1 MSTTSSWDESV
12 KMSSNNAPNSAA
24 TTPSTGGTTVQTES
38 TKCGGSY
45 GAPSSPIALEEGGC
59 PPIKVAAGDEEP
71 ALQRPATPPPRAYHC
86 GWFALRPKWM
96 ERFMTPKWAL
106 FWLCWAGAVQGL
118 VVNGFINVVITT
130 IERRFGLR
138 STQTGLVASGY
149 DIASFLCLVPVS
161 YFGGR
166 LGASKPRWI
175 GWGVAVMGLGAFVFA
190 LPHFLVGQYR
200 ATNSDQNVCTLAT
213 ALVTNGTGASV
224 EALTELVG
232 CNHDTVSPLAN
243 GGQGPTSDSENLS
256 WNVWF
261 FFTAQLLLGAGAS
274 PLYTLGVTYIDEN
287 VSKKM
292 SSVYLG
298 IYYTMAVVGPAA
310 GYVIGGQLLLFYTD
324 MFVVDATTLGL
335 TPHSKV
341 WVGAWWIGFVFMAAF
356 CLLLAVPILAYP
368 PALPGSEKLQ
378 KVSEAH
384 RGGDDGDGER
394 SQETFTKI
402 KQIPRA
408 LLALLRNP
416 TFFFLNLAGAS
427 EGLVI
432 SGFAV
437 FLPKLIENQFS
448 VTAVWSALLMG
459 IITVPAGGGGTFLG
473 GYLVKKLHLS
483 CSGIIKFCLFATIF
497 AALFTVCFFLSCP
510 NLTFAGVTAPYFP
523 HENLDTPYARSTE
536 PRDLYY
542 LPKNLDNACNDRC
555 ACSRRNYE
563 PICGADGIMYY
574 SPCHAGCSE
583 EINLENAK
591 VYRDCTCINA
601 TFHGEQSALYGGGS
615 YDAVNTMC
623 QSRCD
628 HLWIFVMLCFLVM
641 FFTFLATMPALSA
654 TLRCVHDDQRSFA
667 LGIQWIK
674 VRVLGTIPAPMIFG
688 RLIDE
693 TCILWQESSCDD
705 HGACLVYDN
714 AFMSKYMLLLALVGK
729 ACSILFFFGAWFYY
743 IPPKTITNGDT
754 ATHQKQTDTTTNQQ
768 KVPPNG
774 HINPTGV
781 EKY

>member
-1 MSTTSSWDESV
+1 METTNPSEAKSTKNNGTSSV
-12 KMSSNNAPNSAA
+12 VN
-24 TTPSTGGTTVQTES
+24 
-38 TKCGGSY
+38 
-45 GAPSSPIALEEGGC
+45 IEEGGGDH
-59 PPIKVAAGDEEP
+59 VADQG
-71 ALQRPATPPPRAYHC
+71 PRSYHC
-86 GWFALRPKWM
+86 GWFRLHPNWM
-96 ERFMTPKWAL
+96 ARFMTPKWAL

-166 LGASKPRWI
+166 IGASKPRWI

-200 ATNSDQNVCTLAT
+200 ATNSDRNVCTLA
-213 ALVTNGTGASV
+213 ALANGTGASV
-224 EALTELVG
+224 AALIEG
-232 CNHDTVSPLAN
+232 CDSTDLPVAN
-243 GGQGPTSDSENLS
+243 GGQASLAEVENLS

-324 MFVVDATTLGL
+324 MFVVDASTLGL

-356 CLLLAVPILAYP
+356 CLLLAIPILAYP
-368 PALPGSEKLQ
+368 SALPGSEKLE

-384 RGGDDGDGER
+384 KGDTEGER
-394 SQETFTKI
+394 QEAFTKI

-510 NLTFAGVTAPYFP
+510 NLTFAGVTASYSLHDNLENP
-523 HENLDTPYARSTE
+523 HAQSTE
-536 PRDLYY
+536 YY
-542 LPKNLDNACNDRC
+542 VPKRPESLDSACNDRC
-555 ACSRRNYE
+555 ACSLRNYE
-563 PICGADGIMYY
+563 PICGADGVMYF

-601 TFHGEQSALYGGGS
+601 TFYGENAYSS

-623 QSRCD
+623 QSQCN
-628 HLWIFVMLCFLVM
+628 HLWIFVVLCFLVM

-693 TCILWQESSCDD
+693 TCILWQESSCEDQ
-705 HGACLVYDN
+705 GACLVYDN
-714 AFMSKYMLLLALVGK
+714 AFMSKYMLLLALIGK

-743 IPPKTITNGDT
+743 IPPKSLTNGDT
-754 ATHQKQTDTTTNQQ
+754 HKQGAAEATLTG
-768 KVPPNG
+768 NG
-774 HINPTGV
+774 HVNPVTITAV
-781 EKY
+781 DKY

>member
-1 MSTTSSWDESV
+1 MSTTSSWDDSV
-12 KMSSNNAPNSAA
+12 KMNNPTSSA
-24 TTPSTGGTTVQTES
+24 TTPSGNTVQTES
-38 TKCGGSY
+38 TKCGTSY
-45 GAPSSPIALEEGGC
+45 GEPSSPIAMEDGVC
-59 PPIKVAAGDEEP
+59 PPIKVGPDEEP
-71 ALQRPATPPPRAYHC
+71 PLQRPATPPRSYHC
-86 GWFALRPKWM
+86 GWFALRPRWM

-166 LGASKPRWI
+166 IGASKPRWI

-200 ATNSDQNVCTLAT
+200 ATNSEQNVCTLAT
-213 ALVTNGTGASV
+213 LLTNGTGASV
-224 EALTELVG
+224 EALTELTG
-232 CNHDTVSPLAN
+232 CSHNTGSPLAN
-243 GGQGPTSDSENLS
+243 GGQASTSDSENSS

-341 WVGAWWIGFVFMAAF
+341 WVGAWWVGFVFMAAF
-356 CLLLAVPILAYP
+356 CLLLAIPILAYP

-384 RGGDDGDGER
+384 RGGDGDGER
-394 SQETFTKI
+394 NQEAFTKI

-523 HENLDTPYARSTE
+523 HENLDSPYAHSTE

-601 TFHGEQSALYGGGS
+601 TFHGEMGPLYGGGS

-623 QSRCD
+623 QSQCD
-628 HLWIFVMLCFLVM
+628 HLWIFVVLCFLVM

-714 AFMSKYMLLLALVGK
+714 AFMSKYMLLLALIGK

-743 IPPKTITNGDT
+743 IPPKVITNGDS
-754 ATHQKQTDTTTNQQ
+754 HQQQDAPNQ
-768 KVPPNG
+768 KLTSNG
-774 HINPTGV
+774 HINPITV

>member
-1 MSTTSSWDESV
+1 
-12 KMSSNNAPNSAA
+12 MSSTSLDGIIEENR
-24 TTPSTGGTTVQTES
+24 TGFSLDTNLALTLTES
-38 TKCGGSY
+38 ISKTGS
-45 GAPSSPIALEEGGC
+45 SSMDGSSLTNKELFTGSVEAGINGQKSAEG
-59 PPIKVAAGDEEP
+59 VQEQEP
-71 ALQRPATPPPRAYHC
+71 AFYC
-86 GWFALRPKWM
+86 GWFSVRPHWIQ
-96 ERFMTPKWAL
+96 RFMTPKWAL

-175 GWGVAVMGLGAFVFA
+175 GWGVVVMGLGAFVFA

-200 ATNSDQNVCTLAT
+200 AANSEQNVCSAVASTVELSINDT
-213 ALVTNGTGASV
+213 AARAARLLRESCSLNGDFA
-224 EALTELVG
+224 
-232 CNHDTVSPLAN
+232 AN
-243 GGQGPTSDSENLS
+243 GGGDGSENLS

-261 FFTAQLLLGAGAS
+261 FFSAQLLLGAGAS

-324 MFVVDATTLGL
+324 MFVMDSSALGL

-356 CLLLAVPILAYP
+356 CLLLAIPILAYP
-368 PALPGSEKLQ
+368 RALPGSEKLE

-384 RGGDDGDGER
+384 KGDADQDK
-394 SQETFTKI
+394 QTFTKI
-402 KQIPRA
+402 REIPKALVA
-408 LLALLRNP
+408 LLKNP

-448 VTAVWSALLMG
+448 MTAVWSALLMG

-473 GYLVKKLHLS
+473 GYLVKKLNLS
-483 CSGIIKFCLFATIF
+483 CSGIIRFCLFATIF
-497 AALFTVCFFLSCP
+497 AALFTICFFLSCP
-510 NLTFAGVTAPYFP
+510 NLIFAGVTAPYFP
-523 HENLDTPYARSTE
+523 LENLRTPVAHSTE
-536 PRDLYY
+536 FFV
-542 LPKNLDNACNDRC
+542 LPKTLDNACNSK
-555 ACSRRNYE
+555 CSCSKINYE
-563 PICGADGIMYY
+563 PICGADEVMYY
-574 SPCHAGCSE
+574 SPCHAGCTE
-583 EINLENAK
+583 EVNLENTK
-591 VYRDCTCINA
+591 VYKDCACINA
-601 TFHGEQSALYGGGS
+601 TFGQNEPYRS

-623 QSRCD
+623 ESQCN
-628 HLWIFVMLCFLVM
+628 HLWMFVVLCFLVM
-641 FFTFLATMPALSA
+641 FFTFLATMPALSG

-693 TCILWQESSCDD
+693 TCILWQESCDD

-714 AFMSKYMLLLALVGK
+714 AFMSKYMLLLALIGK
-729 ACSILFFFGAWFYY
+729 ACSVVFFFGAWFYY
-743 IPPKTITNGDT
+743 IPPKAVRNGSEDDTNKMQQVNGD
-754 ATHQKQTDTTTNQQ
+754 AKH
-768 KVPPNG
+768 
-774 HINPTGV
+774 V

>member
-1 MSTTSSWDESV
+1 
-12 KMSSNNAPNSAA
+12 MSSTSLADIIEENHEQNSCSLDMTLTA
-24 TTPSTGGTTVQTES
+24 TATGALTES
-38 TKCGGSY
+38 TSKTASSSVDGASLGTKELYTVSVEEGSY
-45 GAPSSPIALEEGGC
+45 GAKDAKESAEAMDQNS
-59 PPIKVAAGDEEP
+59 V
-71 ALQRPATPPPRAYHC
+71 HNC
-86 GWFALRPKWM
+86 GWFSLRPRWIQ
-96 ERFMTPKWAL
+96 RFMTPKWAL

-166 LGASKPRWI
+166 IGASKPRWI

-200 ATNSDQNVCTLAT
+200 ATNSEQNVCSSLAELVNGTNAAT
-213 ALVTNGTGASV
+213 AVHLLGESCSLDGSSA
-224 EALTELVG
+224 
-232 CNHDTVSPLAN
+232 
-243 GGQGPTSDSENLS
+243 GGGLDSTENLS

-324 MFVVDATTLGL
+324 MFVVDSSSLGL

-356 CLLLAVPILAYP
+356 CLLLALPILAYP
-368 PALPGSEKLQ
+368 RALPGSEKLE

-384 RGGDDGDGER
+384 KGDVG
-394 SQETFTKI
+394 QQKQTFTKI
-402 KQIPRA
+402 REIPTALAA
-408 LLALLRNP
+408 LLKNP

-473 GYLVKKLHLS
+473 GYLVKKLNLS
-483 CSGIIKFCLFATIF
+483 CSGIVRFCLFATVF
-497 AALFTVCFFLSCP
+497 AALFTICFFLSCP

-523 HENLDTPYARSTE
+523 LDNLRTPVAHSTE
-536 PRDLYY
+536 LFF
-542 LPKNLDNACNDRC
+542 LPKTLDNACNSRC
-555 ACSRRNYE
+555 SCSKQNYE
-563 PICGADGIMYY
+563 PICGADGVMYY

-583 EINLENAK
+583 EVNLANAK
-591 VYRDCTCINA
+591 AYKDCACINS
-601 TFHGEQSALYGGGS
+601 TFGQNEPYRS

-623 QSRCD
+623 ESQCN
-628 HLWIFVMLCFLVM
+628 HLWIFVSLCFLVM

-693 TCILWQESSCDD
+693 TCILWQESCDE

-714 AFMSKYMLLLALVGK
+714 AFMSKYMLLLALIGK
-729 ACSILFFFGAWFYY
+729 ACSIVFFFGAWFYY
-743 IPPKTITNGDT
+743 IPPKAVATNGTDERVNNK
-754 ATHQKQTDTTTNQQ
+754 KQQ
-768 KVPPNG
+768 VNG
-774 HINPTGV
+774 VVHHV

>member
-1 MSTTSSWDESV
+1 MSSVGSDVIIKHNGNGTSSGVQSTVATLSGPPLESATV
-12 KMSSNNAPNSAA
+12 VSKELFIATIEDGISAA
-24 TTPSTGGTTVQTES
+24 KGAGVLPEQES
-38 TKCGGSY
+38 
-45 GAPSSPIALEEGGC
+45 
-59 PPIKVAAGDEEP
+59 
-71 ALQRPATPPPRAYHC
+71 AYHC
-86 GWFALRPKWM
+86 GWWSVRPRWM
-96 ERFMTPKWAL
+96 QRFMTPKWAL

-200 ATNSDQNVCTLAT
+200 ATNSEQNVCLAAAT
-213 ALVTNGTGASV
+213 AV
-224 EALTELVG
+224 EL
-232 CNHDTVSPLAN
+232 LAN
-243 GGQGPTSDSENLS
+243 DTTAKAARLLGETCTLNAGDLIGNGGENSENLS

-324 MFVVDATTLGL
+324 MFVVDSSILGL

-356 CLLLAVPILAYP
+356 CLLLAIPILAYP
-368 PALPGSEKLQ
+368 RALPGSDKLE

-384 RGGDDGDGER
+384 KGDAD
-394 SQETFTKI
+394 QNKQTFTKI
-402 KQIPRA
+402 REIPKALVA
-408 LLALLRNP
+408 LLKNP

-473 GYLVKKLHLS
+473 GYLVKKLNLS
-483 CSGIIKFCLFATIF
+483 CSGIIRFCLFATIF
-497 AALFTVCFFLSCP
+497 AALFTICFFLSCP

-523 HENLDTPYARSTE
+523 QENLYTPVARSTE
-536 PRDLYY
+536 LFV
-542 LPKNLDNACNDRC
+542 LPKTLDNACNSK
-555 ACSRRNYE
+555 CSCSKMNYE
-563 PICGADGIMYY
+563 PICGADGVMYY
-574 SPCHAGCSE
+574 SPCHAGCAAE
-583 EINLENAK
+583 VNLENTK
-591 VYRDCTCINA
+591 VYKECACINA
-601 TFHGEQSALYGGGS
+601 TFGPNEPYRS

-623 QSRCD
+623 DSQCD
-628 HLWIFVMLCFLVM
+628 HLWMFVGLCFLVM

-693 TCILWQESSCDD
+693 TCILWQESCDG

-714 AFMSKYMLLLALVGK
+714 ASMSKYMLLLALVGK
-729 ACSILFFFGAWFYY
+729 ACSVIFFFGAWFYY
-743 IPPKTITNGDT
+743 IPPKAIHNGGDDE
-754 ATHQKQTDTTTNQQ
+754 ARGKQQ
-768 KVPPNG
+768 VNG
-774 HINPTGV
+774 ESIHV

>member
-1 MSTTSSWDESV
+1 
-12 KMSSNNAPNSAA
+12 MSSTSLDGIIGGNRERDGSSLE
-24 TTPSTGGTTVQTES
+24 TTPTTTTVTTVALTES
-38 TKCGGSY
+38 TSKTGSNNSTD
-45 GAPSSPIALEEGGC
+45 GTSWATNKLNVCVEDGIGKEKS
-59 PPIKVAAGDEEP
+59 AGEVVEHSDS
-71 ALQRPATPPPRAYHC
+71 YHC
-86 GWFALRPKWM
+86 GWFGMRPRWIQ
-96 ERFMTPKWAL
+96 RFLTPKWAL

-200 ATNSDQNVCTLAT
+200 ATNSEQNVCLAGGDTLFNDT
-213 ALVTNGTGASV
+213 AAAAAARLQG
-224 EALTELVG
+224 EG
-232 CNHDTVSPLAN
+232 CTLAN
-243 GGQGPTSDSENLS
+243 GSLAPDGTENLS

-324 MFVVDATTLGL
+324 MFVVDSSTLGL

-356 CLLLAVPILAYP
+356 CLLLAIPILAYP
-368 PALPGSEKLQ
+368 RALPGSEKLE

-384 RGGDDGDGER
+384 RGDTDK
-394 SQETFTKI
+394 QKQPFTKI
-402 KQIPRA
+402 KEIPKA
-408 LLALLRNP
+408 LAVLLKNP

-473 GYLVKKLHLS
+473 GYLVKKLNLS
-483 CSGIIKFCLFATIF
+483 CSGIIRFCLFATVF
-497 AALFTVCFFLSCP
+497 AALFTICFFLSCP

-523 HENLDTPYARSTE
+523 RKNLRTPDARATE
-536 PRDLYY
+536 IFF
-542 LPKNLDNACNDRC
+542 LPKTLDNACNSKC
-555 ACSRRNYE
+555 TCSKMNYE
-563 PICGADGIMYY
+563 PICGADGVMYY
-574 SPCHAGCSE
+574 SPCHAGCAE
-583 EINLENAK
+583 EVNLENAK
-591 VYRDCTCINA
+591 VYKDCACINA
-601 TFHGEQSALYGGGS
+601 TFGSNEPYRS

-623 QSRCD
+623 ESQCN
-628 HLWIFVMLCFLVM
+628 HLWIFVALCFLVM

-674 VRVLGTIPAPMIFG
+674 VRILGTIPAPMIFG

-693 TCILWQESSCDD
+693 TCILWQESCDD
-705 HGACLVYDN
+705 QGACLVYDN

-743 IPPKTITNGDT
+743 IPPKAMANGDEDFGNDK
-754 ATHQKQTDTTTNQQ
+754 KQQ
-768 KVPPNG
+768 VNG
-774 HINPTGV
+774 DAAHHV
-781 EKY
+781 DKY

>member
-1 MSTTSSWDESV
+1 MSTTSLEDIMKV
-12 KMSSNNAPNSAA
+12 NNSSLV
-24 TTPSTGGTTVQTES
+24 TTPSGTVQTES

-45 GAPSSPIALEEGGC
+45 GDPSSPSSDVLEDGGRC
-59 PPIKVAAGDEEP
+59 VVVGQEP
-71 ALQRPATPPPRAYHC
+71 DDPSMPARTYHC
-86 GWFALRPKWM
+86 GWFGLRPKWM
-96 ERFMTPKWAL
+96 EVFMTPKWAL

-200 ATNSDQNVCTLAT
+200 ATNSDQNVCSVLAL
-213 ALVTNGTGASV
+213 ALDANGTSAGSV
-224 EALTELVG
+224 EALVEG
-232 CNHDTVSPLAN
+232 CHNTGLPLAN
-243 GGQGPTSDSENLS
+243 GVQASVDSENLS

-324 MFVVDATTLGL
+324 MFVVDASTLGL

-356 CLLLAVPILAYP
+356 CLLLAIPILAYP
-368 PALPGSEKLQ
+368 SALPGSEKLQ

-384 RGGDDGDGER
+384 RGDEEGADGER
-394 SQETFTKI
+394 RQEAFTKI

-510 NLTFAGVTAPYFP
+510 NLTFAGVTVSYFP
-523 HENLDTPYARSTE
+523 HENLNSPHAHTTE
-536 PRDLYY
+536 SRDLYY

-563 PICGADGIMYY
+563 PICGADGVMYY
-574 SPCHAGCSE
+574 SPCHAGCGE

-601 TFHGEQSALYGGGS
+601 TFHSESPSALYGS

-623 QSRCD
+623 QSQCG
-628 HLWIFVMLCFLVM
+628 HLWMFVVLCFLVM

-693 TCILWQESSCDD
+693 TCILWQESGCDD

-714 AFMSKYMLLLALVGK
+714 AFMSKYMLLLALIGK

-743 IPPKTITNGDT
+743 IPPKSVANDDT
-754 ATHQKQTDTTTNQQ
+754 HKQEVQKKLTA
-768 KVPPNG
+768 NG
-774 HINPTGV
+774 HINSATVATAG

>member
-1 MSTTSSWDESV
+1 MSSTSLAGIVENGGQTSSL
-12 KMSSNNAPNSAA
+12 A
-24 TTPSTGGTTVQTES
+24 TTPTAAAVTLTESASRMTAVTTTTGG
-38 TKCGGSY
+38 GSMVSVEEAAAAAADRKTD
-45 GAPSSPIALEEGGC
+45 GALEH
-59 PPIKVAAGDEEP
+59 P
-71 ALQRPATPPPRAYHC
+71 ADVYHC
-86 GWFALRPKWM
+86 GWFSFRPRWIQT
-96 ERFMTPKWAL
+96 FMTPKWAL

-118 VVNGFINVVITT
+118 IVNGFINVVITT

-200 ATNSDQNVCTLAT
+200 ATNSEPNVCLVPAESAALGMAINDTSAAAARLLAGEICT
-213 ALVTNGTGASV
+213 SLDESSYGGAPES
-224 EALTELVG
+224 
-232 CNHDTVSPLAN
+232 
-243 GGQGPTSDSENLS
+243 SENLS

-274 PLYTLGVTYIDEN
+274 PLYTLGVTFIDEN

-324 MFVVDATTLGL
+324 MFVVDSSVLGL

-356 CLLLAVPILAYP
+356 CLLLAIPILAYP
-368 PALPGSEKLQ
+368 RTLPGSEKLE

-384 RGGDDGDGER
+384 KGDTDAEG
-394 SQETFTKI
+394 QKAFTKI
-402 KQIPRA
+402 REIPVALAA
-408 LLALLRNP
+408 LLKNP

-473 GYLVKKLHLS
+473 GYLVKKLNLS
-483 CSGIIKFCLFATIF
+483 CSGIIRFCLFATVF
-497 AALFTVCFFLSCP
+497 AALFTTCFFLSCP

-523 HENLDTPYARSTE
+523 QENLRTPDARSTE
-536 PRDLYY
+536 PFAL
-542 LPKNLDNACNDRC
+542 LKTLENSCNNK
-555 ACSRRNYE
+555 CSCSKMNYE
-563 PICGADGIMYY
+563 PICGADGVMYY
-574 SPCHAGCSE
+574 SPCHAGCGE
-583 EINLENAK
+583 EVNLENAK
-591 VYRDCTCINA
+591 VYRECSCING
-601 TFHGEQSALYGGGS
+601 TFGS
-615 YDAVNTMC
+615 DEPFRSFEAVNTMC
-623 QSRCD
+623 ESQCN
-628 HLWIFVMLCFLVM
+628 HLWIFVALCFLVM

-693 TCILWQESSCDD
+693 TCILWQESLCED

-714 AFMSKYMLLLALVGK
+714 AFMSKYMLLLALIGK

-743 IPPKTITNGDT
+743 IPPKTMSNGSGAGGNGKT
-754 ATHQKQTDTTTNQQ
+754 PEVQLEHPKQQM
-768 KVPPNG
+768 NG
-774 HINPTGV
+774 ESVHCHV

>member
-1 MSTTSSWDESV
+1 
-12 KMSSNNAPNSAA
+12 MSSTSLCGIIGGNHERDGSSLE
-24 TTPSTGGTTVQTES
+24 TTPTTTTVALTES
-38 TKCGGSY
+38 TSKTGSNGMDGVCGLMTNNLDFSVEDG
-45 GAPSSPIALEEGGC
+45 
-59 PPIKVAAGDEEP
+59 VANGRSAGEVVQQAESH
-71 ALQRPATPPPRAYHC
+71 HC
-86 GWFALRPKWM
+86 GWFGIRPRWIQ
-96 ERFMTPKWAL
+96 RFMTPKWAL

-175 GWGVAVMGLGAFVFA
+175 GWGVVVMGLGALVFA

-200 ATNSDQNVCTLAT
+200 ATNSEQNVC
-213 ALVTNGTGASV
+213 
-224 EALTELVG
+224 LVG
-232 CNHDTVSPLAN
+232 GDSLVNDSSAAAAASRLVGESCMLSNGSLAPD
-243 GGQGPTSDSENLS
+243 GTENLS

-274 PLYTLGVTYIDEN
+274 PLYTLGVTFIDEN

-324 MFVVDATTLGL
+324 MFVVDSSTLGL

-356 CLLLAVPILAYP
+356 CLVLAIPILAYP
-368 PALPGSEKLQ
+368 RALPGSEKLE

-384 RGGDDGDGER
+384 RGDTDK
-394 SQETFTKI
+394 QKQPFTKI
-402 KQIPRA
+402 KEIPKALAA
-408 LLALLRNP
+408 LLKNP

-473 GYLVKKLHLS
+473 GYLVKKLNLS
-483 CSGIIKFCLFATIF
+483 CSGIIRFCLFATVF

-510 NLTFAGVTAPYFP
+510 NLTFAGVTASYFP
-523 HENLDTPYARSTE
+523 RDNLLTPNARSTE
-536 PRDLYY
+536 LVSLPRTLV
-542 LPKNLDNACNDRC
+542 NACNSKC
-555 ACSRRNYE
+555 TCSKMNYE
-563 PICGADGIMYY
+563 PICGADGVMYY
-574 SPCHAGCSE
+574 SPCYAGCSE
-583 EINLENAK
+583 ETNLENAK
-591 VYRDCTCINA
+591 VYKDCTCINA
-601 TFHGEQSALYGGGS
+601 TFGS
-615 YDAVNTMC
+615 NEPYRNHEAVNTMC
-623 QSRCD
+623 ESECN
-628 HLWIFVMLCFLVM
+628 HLWIFVVLCFLVM

-674 VRVLGTIPAPMIFG
+674 VRILGTIPAPMIFG

-693 TCILWQESSCDD
+693 TCILWQESCDD

-714 AFMSKYMLLLALVGK
+714 AFMSKYMLLLALIGK

-743 IPPKTITNGDT
+743 IPPKAMANGEEDFSSDKKQQVNGD
-754 ATHQKQTDTTTNQQ
+754 AAH
-768 KVPPNG
+768 
-774 HINPTGV
+774 HV

>member
-1 MSTTSSWDESV
+1 
-12 KMSSNNAPNSAA
+12 MSSTSLNGIIGGHGDRDGSSLE
-24 TTPSTGGTTVQTES
+24 TTPTTTTVTTVALTES
-38 TKCGGSY
+38 TSKTGSNSMD
-45 GAPSSPIALEEGGC
+45 GNESWSTNKLDVSVEDGTGKVKSAGEG
-59 PPIKVAAGDEEP
+59 VQQSEN
-71 ALQRPATPPPRAYHC
+71 YYC
-86 GWFALRPKWM
+86 GWFGLRPRWIQ
-96 ERFMTPKWAL
+96 RFMTPKWAL

-200 ATNSDQNVCTLAT
+200 ATNSEQNVCLAAGGGD
-213 ALVTNGTGASV
+213 ALVN
-224 EALTELVG
+224 
-232 CNHDTVSPLAN
+232 DTVDAAHLLGESCTLAN
-243 GGQGPTSDSENLS
+243 GSLAPDGTENLS

-324 MFVVDATTLGL
+324 MFVVDSSTLGL

-356 CLLLAVPILAYP
+356 CLLLAIPILAYP
-368 PALPGSEKLQ
+368 RALPGSEKLE

-384 RGGDDGDGER
+384 RGDTDK
-394 SQETFTKI
+394 QKQPFTKI
-402 KQIPRA
+402 KEIPKALAA
-408 LLALLRNP
+408 LLKNP

-473 GYLVKKLHLS
+473 GYLVKKLNLS
-483 CSGIIKFCLFATIF
+483 CSGIIRFCLFATVF
-497 AALFTVCFFLSCP
+497 AALFTICFFLSCP
-510 NLTFAGVTAPYFP
+510 NLTFAGVTASYFP
-523 HENLDTPYARSTE
+523 RENLRTPDARATE
-536 PRDLYY
+536 VFF
-542 LPKNLDNACNDRC
+542 LPKTLDSACNSKC
-555 ACSRRNYE
+555 TCSKMNYE
-563 PICGADGIMYY
+563 PICGADGVMYY
-574 SPCHAGCSE
+574 SPCHAGCAQE
-583 EINLENAK
+583 VNLENAK
-591 VYRDCTCINA
+591 VYKDCACINA
-601 TFHGEQSALYGGGS
+601 TFGSDEPYRS

-623 QSRCD
+623 ESQCN
-628 HLWIFVMLCFLVM
+628 HLWLFVALCFLVM

-674 VRVLGTIPAPMIFG
+674 VRILGTIPAPMIFG

-693 TCILWQESSCDD
+693 TCILWQESCDD

-743 IPPKTITNGDT
+743 IPPKAMTTNDDDEDFASNKKQQVNGD
-754 ATHQKQTDTTTNQQ
+754 AAH
-768 KVPPNG
+768 
-774 HINPTGV
+774 HV